1 MHGDHDGSE
10 GRRLRLITLHG
21 HVDGQVR
28 VNPRISTL
36 HYLNVTS
43 MSQSFIVM
51 APPIEPSAEW
61 NVVDGSLALA
71 FDSVLFVQE
80 MSDFRPVDSD
90 RAAAALY
97 ERCAVRL
104 NVGEYAVEGFIHMP
118 PGGNPIGR
126 LNQDRHPF
134 FALTAVSV
142 MGPHAQFAAPF
153 LAIKR
158 SEVIALQ
165 AARADA
171 ALEESAAV
179 EVSTSC

>member
-1 MHGDHDGSE
+1 MDRDHDGSG

-36 HYLNVTS
+36 HYLNVTAR
-43 MSQSFIVM
+43 SQSFIVM

-71 FDSVLFVQE
+71 FDSVIFVQE
-80 MSDFRPVDSD
+80 MSDFRLVDSD

-97 ERCAVRL
+97 KRGAVRL

-118 PGGNPIGR
+118 PGGNPIGH

-142 MGPHAQFAAPF
+142 MGPHNQFAAPF

-158 SEVIALQ
+158 SEVIVLQ
-165 AARADA
+165 AVGTDA
-171 ALEESAAV
+171 ALEESVDV
-179 EVSTSC
+179 EVLTTC

>member
-1 MHGDHDGSE
+1 MNPDHDGSD
-10 GRRLRLITLHG
+10 GRRLRLITVHG

-43 MSQSFIVM
+43 MSQSFIVLT
-51 APPIEPSAEW
+51 PPIEPSPEW
-61 NVVDGSLALA
+61 NVANGSLALA

-80 MSDFRPVDSD
+80 MTDLPPADSD

-104 NVGEYAVEGFIHMP
+104 NVGGYAVDGFIHMP
-118 PGGNPIGR
+118 PGGDPISR

-142 MGPHAQFAAPF
+142 MGTRDQFAAPF
-153 LAIKR
+153 LAVKR

-165 AARADA
+165 AVGAG
-171 ALEESAAV
+171 LEEAAGV